1 VSRFVASVYV
11 AAPSLNLTR
20 AEANELVK
28 LFLVAY
34 QTSLGDGKARWIE
47 RATASGMVRTLL
59 ERVRRRK
66 REVLIE
72 SRTNWK
78 NGKRRLRIDGQH
90 TLPATD
96 GQRSEV
102 TRWLGKFAKS
112 QPDPEFFKILD
123 VARRVAGMGS
133 LGLERYVV
141 LVRGD
146 GGRDGN
152 AILDAKQATPSS
164 LARFDRFRQP
174 AWQSEP
180 DRVVSIQHRMQAIAP
195 ALLDAVK
202 IRRGGYVLR
211 ELQPSKDRLTLK
223 DARGH
228 PRHLRSVMETMGD
241 VTAWAQLRSSGRQ
254 GSATVDDLI
263 AFAGASGWPRRL
275 TDYGRSYHAQVKRD
289 YKQFIAAQKERA

>member
-1 VSRFVASVYV
+1 
-11 AAPSLNLTR
+11 
-20 AEANELVK
+20 
-28 LFLVAY
+28 
-34 QTSLGDGKARWIE
+34 
-47 RATASGMVRTLL
+47 
-59 ERVRRRK
+59 
-66 REVLIE
+66 
-72 SRTNWK
+72 
-78 NGKRRLRIDGQH
+78 
-90 TLPATD
+90 
-96 GQRSEV
+96 
-102 TRWLGKFAKS
+102 
-112 QPDPEFFKILD
+112 
-123 VARRVAGMGS
+123 
-133 LGLERYVV
+133 